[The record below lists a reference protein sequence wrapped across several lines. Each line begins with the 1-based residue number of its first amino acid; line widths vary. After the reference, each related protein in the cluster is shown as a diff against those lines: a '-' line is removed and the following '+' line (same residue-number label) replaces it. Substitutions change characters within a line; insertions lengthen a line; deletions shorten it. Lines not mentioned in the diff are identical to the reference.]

1 MKKIFNKDLIKI
13 MVSILLFIISLILN
27 DPYNILV
34 LFFCYIIISYEI
46 YIKAY
51 NDLKEKDFFNENL
64 LMIIA
69 TITSFIIKNYEE
81 AVMVMLLFEIGEYL
95 SDLAVDNSKKQI
107 TKLLDLRVDKANIL
121 INDIVKTVPIK
132 NIKIGDTLIVKPGE
146 KIPLDGIVIDGKST
160 IDTKALTGE
169 SIPKVVTKKDEVLSG
184 TINIDSILKIKAT
197 TNYKT
202 STASKI
208 IDMIENS
215 NDKKT
220 DTEKFIRK
228 FSRIYTPTI
237 VFLAIII
244 TVVPTILGYDFNT
257 WLYKALIFLVTS
269 CPCAIVIST
278 PLGYFCGI
286 GRASKEGIVIKG
298 SKELEKLSQ
307 NAYLLLDKTGT
318 ITEGVFEVIEVNSK
332 HRKEKELINLVINI
346 EKNSIHPIATAIKNY
361 YQPTSL
367 EKVENYK
374 EISGKG
380 ISGTINDQ
388 KILVGNKELMTDNN
402 ITVDELDTNKTVVFI
417 AIDSKYEGYIVIS
430 DKIKKSSQELYKL
443 IGKQI
448 KDIIVLSGDNKN
460 VVADVCK
467 QLKIKT
473 YYSNLLPLDKV
484 KIIKEY
490 QQKSNAIFVGDGIND
505 APVLKIADI
514 GISMGQIGSDAAIEA
529 SDIIIMHD
537 DLSKIKKAI
546 NISKLTKRKI
556 IQNITFALIVKF
568 LVLLLS
574 LLGLSTIWLAVF
586 ADVGVTLISILS
598 VLTIMFKKID
608 N

>member
-1 MKKIFNKDLIKI
+1 MLKRLNKDFIKI
-13 MVSILLFIISLILN
+13 IASILLFIISLILN
-27 DPYNILV
+27 KPYNIIIL
-34 LFFCYIIISYEI
+34 LFCYLLISFNI
-46 YIKAY
+46 YKKAY
-51 NDLKEKDFFNENL
+51 TDLKEKDIFNENL

-121 INDIVKTVPIK
+121 INEIAKTVAIK
-132 NIKIGDTLIVKPGE
+132 NVKIGDTLIVKPGE

-169 SIPKVVTKKDEVLSG
+169 SIPKVVTKKDQVLSG
-184 TINIDSILKIKAT
+184 TINIDSPLKIKAT

-244 TVVPTILGYDFNT
+244 TIVPTILGYDFNT
-257 WLYKALIFLVTS
+257 WLYKALVFLVTS

-286 GRASKEGIVIKG
+286 GRASKEGIVVKG
-298 SKELEKLSQ
+298 SKELEKLSK
-307 NAYLLLDKTGT
+307 NTYLLLDKTGT
-318 ITEGVFEVIEVNSK
+318 ITEGVFEVVEINAK
-332 HRKEKELINLVINI
+332 HRNEKELLNLVVNI

-380 ISGTINDQ
+380 ISATIHNQ
-388 KILVGNKELMTDNN
+388 KILIGNKELMTNNN

-417 AIDSKYEGYIVIS
+417 AVDSKYEGYIVIS
-430 DKIKKSSQELYKL
+430 DKIKESSKELYKL
-443 IGKQI
+443 VGNQI
-448 KDIIVLSGDNKN
+448 KDIIVLSGDNQKA
-460 VVADVCK
+460 VADVCK

-490 QQKSNAIFVGDGIND
+490 QKKSSTIFVGDGIND
-505 APVLKIADI
+505 ALVLKTADI

-537 DLSKIKKAI
+537 DLSKIKKVI
-546 NISKLTKRKI
+546 NISKLTNRKI
-556 IQNITFALIVKF
+556 IQNIVFALIIKF

-574 LLGLSTIWLAVF
+574 LLGLGTIWLAVF

-598 VLTIMFKKID
+598 VVTIMFKKID

>member
-1 MKKIFNKDLIKI
+1 MLKRLNKDFIKI
-13 MVSILLFIISLILN
+13 IASILLFIISLILN
-27 DPYNILV
+27 KPYNIIIL
-34 LFFCYIIISYEI
+34 LFCYLLISFNI
-46 YIKAY
+46 YKKAY
-51 NDLKEKDFFNENL
+51 TDLKEKDIFNENL

-121 INDIVKTVPIK
+121 INEIAKTVAIK
-132 NIKIGDTLIVKPGE
+132 NVKIGDTLIVKPGE

-169 SIPKVVTKKDEVLSG
+169 SIPKVVTKKDQVLSG
-184 TINIDSILKIKAT
+184 TINIDSPLKIKAT

-244 TVVPTILGYDFNT
+244 TIVPTILGYDFNT
-257 WLYKALIFLVTS
+257 WLYKALVFLVTS

-286 GRASKEGIVIKG
+286 GRASKEGIVVKG
-298 SKELEKLSQ
+298 SKELEKLSK
-307 NAYLLLDKTGT
+307 NTYLLLDKTGT
-318 ITEGVFEVIEVNSK
+318 ITEGVFEVVEINAK
-332 HRKEKELINLVINI
+332 HRNEKELLNLVVNI

-380 ISGTINDQ
+380 ISATIHNQ
-388 KILVGNKELMTDNN
+388 KILIGNKELMTNNN

-417 AIDSKYEGYIVIS
+417 AVDSKYEGYIVIS
-430 DKIKKSSQELYKL
+430 DKIKESSKELYKL
-443 IGKQI
+443 VGNQI
-448 KDIIVLSGDNKN
+448 KDIIVLSGDNQKA
-460 VVADVCK
+460 VADVCK

-490 QQKSNAIFVGDGIND
+490 QQKSSTIFVGDGIND
-505 APVLKIADI
+505 ALVLKTADI

-537 DLSKIKKAI
+537 DLSKIKKVI
-546 NISKLTKRKI
+546 NISKLTNRKI
-556 IQNITFALIVKF
+556 IQNIVFALIIKF

-574 LLGLSTIWLAVF
+574 LLGLGTIWLAVF

-598 VLTIMFKKID
+598 VVTIMFKKID